1 MAQVTRWDYMYLY
14 GRMTADAVHRFTV
27 YGLIF
32 ATGTTNHDRGPIA
45 VQLVRHEDLW
55 SLTSRQAALVSSQYF
70 R

>member
-32 ATGTTNHDRGPIA
+32 ATGTTSP
-45 VQLVRHEDLW
+45 LP
-55 SLTSRQAALVSSQYF
+55 QANCCFKGANTA
-70 R
+70 